1 MKNTMKNIMKN
12 AVETNNDFYTPEKMD
27 FYKTVEERE
36 HLIDTIAS
44 ILKEARNHVND
55 EEEFSKHIIGINMWT
70 EDFIDLTCK

>member
-1 MKNTMKNIMKN
+1 
-12 AVETNNDFYTPEKMD
+12 MD